1 MNSSASSVFDLTPM
15 LMQILVGFVPIA
27 LITITIVG
35 NCLTFYVYSRKSFA
49 KVSATFY
56 LKTMAMLDSLNLIQV
71 IGFSVPYAFGVDL
84 KSFSSFSCKLLFFGA
99 FFSHNMSSWCE
110 TLVALDRC
118 LAIKFRAKL
127 DTFNKLWFKLTATV
141 GILLLNSPLYWPML
155 AYFRVL
161 TPAESSNMSAR
172 FVGCYSSNGIY
183 FKAFGWADL
192 FATILVPF
200 SVMFVS
206 TLFLVSSLVS
216 SRKRMLNRF
225 ETKKART
232 QNDGPKSSVNRQQK
246 VSKTS
251 QRERRDFQF
260 ALTSI
265 SLNALSLLLNLPI
278 GVYLIYMVSFSSQI
292 NNLLFMLSNIFLHLN
307 LSYKFFLYLTV
318 NTKFREEFFQTISF
332 IKRRNN

>member
-110 TLVALDRC
+110 ALVALDRC

-127 DTFNKLWFKLTATV
+127 DTLNKLWFKLAATV

-161 TPAESSNMSAR
+161 TPTESSNMSAR

-183 FKAFGWADL
+183 FKAYGWADL
-192 FATILVPF
+192 FATRLY
-200 SVMFVS
+200 
-206 TLFLVSSLVS
+206 
-216 SRKRMLNRF
+216 RF
-225 ETKKART
+225 ATEKART

-246 VSKTS
+246 VPKTS

-292 NNLLFMLSNIFLHLN
+292 NSLLFMLSNIFLHLN

-332 IKRRNN
+332 IKIRNN